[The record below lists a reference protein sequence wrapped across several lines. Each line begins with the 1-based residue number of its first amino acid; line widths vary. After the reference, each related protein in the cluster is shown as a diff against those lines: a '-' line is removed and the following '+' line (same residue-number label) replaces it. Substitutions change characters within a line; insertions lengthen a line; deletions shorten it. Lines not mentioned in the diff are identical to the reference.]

1 MANVLNPEPESIT
14 LNTTLEPTTLEPA
27 TELEQP
33 PFESTSNPE
42 TAEVVEVPALD
53 ADAPTEPVAKAVPV
67 EAAPAEEIAPEIVA
81 QAEPVVEAKAEPVVA
96 AAAEPV
102 VEAKAEPVVAAKAE
116 PVVEAKAEPVVEAKA
131 EPVVAAVAE
140 TAAEIQAAP
149 EAAPPATAAAPVARA
164 KAPEHGLESMD
175 DFSAALAAFE
185 REQAAE
191 AAAVEAY
198 GDKIV
203 SGTVIKQ
210 TEKHLVV
217 DVGLKSEGLVPLEQV
232 LDHSGAVRF
241 NPGDVIDVVIER
253 EEPEGGYLVSFE
265 RAQRLRIWD
274 TIEKAANDKTPMT
287 GTVISRVKGGLTVD
301 IGLKAFLPGSQLE
314 IRPVRNLDGYLGQQI
329 EVRVIKLNKKRG
341 NVVVSRK
348 EILEEEQNAK
358 RSTTLEHLG
367 EGAILTGT
375 VKNLTDYGAFVDLG
389 GIDGLLHITDMSWGR
404 LTHPRDLVNVG
415 DEIQVKVLKF
425 DKDKQRVS
433 LGFKQL
439 TPDPWLD
446 ASERYP
452 VGAHVKGRVLSVT
465 DYGAFVELEQ
475 GIEGL
480 VHLSEM
486 TWSKRLKHPS
496 KLVKPGDEVETV
508 VLSVNPADRRISL
521 GMKQL
526 LENPWENLTEKYP
539 TGAVVEGRVRNLTDF
554 GAFIEIEDGIDGLV
568 HVSNLSWTKRVK
580 HPSEI
585 VKKGE
590 KVKAVVL
597 GVEPA
602 EPASLA
608 GHQAVAARRLG
619 ELLRLA
625 SGGRRGPRQGAADGA
640 IWSLRRDRGGCR
652 GSLPH
657 LRGRRR
663 RRIEAGD
670 GPGARLQ
677 DHQDQRR
684 GEEGGLEPARHRP
697 GGQPHTGRALQ
708 GGYSQASG
716 LQLHHHARRPDQ
728 LAQGRALSR
737 FPFRHQCTT
746 AALRGGRCCL
756 DFVFHS
762 FSLCPASTLASA
774 TPGVSFQVK
783 ESSTMPRNVDARIPY
798 SAEFQ
803 P

>member
-14 LNTTLEPTTLEPA
+14 LTTELETPTLEPA
-27 TELEQP
+27 AELVQP
-33 PFESTSNPE
+33 SSESTSNPE
-42 TAEVVEVPALD
+42 TAEVAKAVEISALD
-53 ADAPTEPVAKAVPV
+53 ADAPTEPVA
-67 EAAPAEEIAPEIVA
+67 EAAPAEVIPAEAAPVA
-81 QAEPVVEAKAEPVVA
+81 EVAAEVPAQPEPAAVAVPELAIPAEAVAVLESAPVVAEPETAAAPVVE
-96 AAAEPV
+96 
-102 VEAKAEPVVAAKAE
+102 
-116 PVVEAKAEPVVEAKA
+116 
-131 EPVVAAVAE
+131 
-140 TAAEIQAAP
+140 AAP
-149 EAAPPATAAAPVARA
+149 EAAPAVAAPAPEKAAAH
-164 KAPEHGLESMD
+164 PEHGLESMD

-203 SGTVIKQ
+203 SGTVLKQ

-232 LDHSGAVRF
+232 LDHTGAVKF
-241 NPGDVIDVVIER
+241 QPGDVIEVVIER
-253 EEPEGGYLVSFE
+253 EEPEGGYLVSYE
-265 RAQRLRIWD
+265 RAQRLRVWD
-274 TIEKAANDKTPMT
+274 VIEKAANDKTPVI
-287 GTVISRVKGGLTVD
+287 GTVVSRVKGGLTVD

-348 EILEEEQNAK
+348 EILEEEQTVK

-367 EGAILTGT
+367 EGAVLTGT

-452 VGAHVKGRVLSVT
+452 VGAHVHGRVLSVT

-496 KLVKPGDEVETV
+496 KLVKPNDEVETV

-539 TGAVVEGRVRNLTDF
+539 AGTIVEGRVRNLTDF

-597 GVEPA
+597 GVEP
-602 EPASLA
+602 
-608 GHQAVAARRLG
+608 QNRRLSLG
-619 ELLRLA
+619 IKQLQPDVWESFFAEHRVGDVVHGKVLRTA
-625 SGGRRGPRQGAADGA
+625 QFGAFVEIAEGVEGLCH
-640 IWSLRRDRGGCR
+640 IS
-652 GSLPH
+652 
-657 LRGRRR
+657 
-663 RRIEAGD
+663 EAGD
-670 GPGARLQ
+670 DGGPSKL
-677 DHQDQRR
+677 
-684 GEEGGLEPARHRP
+684 ETGLEHEFKIIKINVEEKKVGLSLRAI
-697 GGQPHTGRALQ
+697 GQEATRATVES
-708 GGYSQASG
+708 YSNSKA
-716 LQLHHHARRPDQ
+716 P
-728 LAQGRALSR
+728 
-737 FPFRHQCTT
+737 
-746 AALRGGRCCL
+746 
-756 DFVFHS
+756 
-762 FSLCPASTLASA
+762 
-774 TPGVSFQVK
+774 VS
-783 ESSTMPRNVDARIPY
+783 SSTTTLGDLINFRK
-798 SAEFQ
+798 SEH
-803 P
+803 

>member
-14 LNTTLEPTTLEPA
+14 LNTTMETATLDPA

-33 PFESTSNPE
+33 SFESTSNPE
-42 TAEVVEVPALD
+42 TAEVIEVPALD
-53 ADAPTEPVAKAVPV
+53 ADAPTEPVAQAETV
-67 EAAPAEEIAPEIVA
+67 EAAPAEEIASAPVVETPEIV
-81 QAEPVVEAKAEPVVA
+81 VA
-96 AAAEPV
+96 TP
-102 VEAKAEPVVAAKAE
+102 
-116 PVVEAKAEPVVEAKA
+116 
-131 EPVVAAVAE
+131 E
-140 TAAEIQAAP
+140 TAVETLAP
-149 EAAPPATAAAPVARA
+149 EAPAVAVTAHA

-210 TEKHLVV
+210 TEKHLVI

-232 LDHSGAVRF
+232 LDHTGAVKF

-274 TIEKAANDKTPMT
+274 TIEKAANDKTPMM

-329 EVRVIKLNKKRG
+329 EIRVIKLNKKRG

-446 ASERYP
+446 ATERYP

-539 TGAVVEGRVRNLTDF
+539 TGAIVEGRVRNLTDF

-597 GVEPA
+597 GVEP
-602 EPASLA
+602 
-608 GHQAVAARRLG
+608 QNRRLSLG
-619 ELLRLA
+619 IKQLQPDVWESFFASHRVGDVVHGKVLRTA
-625 SGGRRGPRQGAADGA
+625 QFGAFVEIAEGVEGLCH
-640 IWSLRRDRGGCR
+640 IS
-652 GSLPH
+652 
-657 LRGRRR
+657 
-663 RRIEAGD
+663 EAGD
-670 GPGARLQ
+670 DGATKL
-677 DHQDQRR
+677 
-684 GEEGGLEPARHRP
+684 ETGLEHDFKIIKINVEEKKV
-697 GGQPHTGRALQ
+697 GLSLRAV
-708 GGYSQASG
+708 GHEAS
-716 LQLHHHARRPDQ
+716 R
-728 LAQGRALSR
+728 AQVENYKTDTHKH
-737 FPFRHQCTT
+737 P
-746 AALRGGRCCL
+746 
-756 DFVFHS
+756 
-762 FSLCPASTLASA
+762 
-774 TPGVSFQVK
+774 VS
-783 ESSTMPRNVDARIPY
+783 SSTTTLGDLINWRKGER
-798 SAEFQ
+798 
-803 P
+803 

>member
-1 MANVLNPEPESIT
+1 
-14 LNTTLEPTTLEPA
+14 
-27 TELEQP
+27 
-33 PFESTSNPE
+33 
-42 TAEVVEVPALD
+42 
-53 ADAPTEPVAKAVPV
+53 
-67 EAAPAEEIAPEIVA
+67 
-81 QAEPVVEAKAEPVVA
+81 
-96 AAAEPV
+96 
-102 VEAKAEPVVAAKAE
+102 
-116 PVVEAKAEPVVEAKA
+116 
-131 EPVVAAVAE
+131 
-140 TAAEIQAAP
+140 
-149 EAAPPATAAAPVARA
+149 
-164 KAPEHGLESMD
+164 MD

-232 LDHSGAVRF
+232 LDHTGAVKF
-241 NPGDVIDVVIER
+241 QPGDVIDVVIER

-265 RAQRLRIWD
+265 RAQRLRVWD
-274 TIEKAANDKTPMT
+274 TIEKAANDKTPVM
-287 GTVISRVKGGLTVD
+287 GTVVSRVKGGLTVD
-301 IGLKAFLPGSQLE
+301 IGIKAFLPGSQLE

-358 RSTTLEHLG
+358 RSTTLEQLG
-367 EGAILTGT
+367 EGAVLTGT

-452 VGAHVKGRVLSVT
+452 VGAHVHGRVLSVT

-539 TGAVVEGRVRNLTDF
+539 
-554 GAFIEIEDGIDGLV
+554 
-568 HVSNLSWTKRVK
+568 
-580 HPSEI
+580 
-585 VKKGE
+585 
-590 KVKAVVL
+590 
-597 GVEPA
+597 
-602 EPASLA
+602 A
-608 GHQAVAARRLG
+608 GDD
-619 ELLRLA
+619 
-625 SGGRRGPRQGAADGA
+625 RRGPGAQPDR
-640 IWSLRRDRGGCR
+640 LRRLHRD
-652 GSLPH
+652 
-657 LRGRRR
+657 RRR
-663 RRIEAGD
+663 HRRAGS
-670 GPGARLQ
+670 RLQ
-677 DHQDQRR
+677 PELDQ
-684 GEEGGLEPARHRP
+684 AR
-697 GGQPHTGRALQ
+697 
-708 GGYSQASG
+708 QAS
-716 LQLHHHARRPDQ
+716 L
-728 LAQGRALSR
+728 
-737 FPFRHQCTT
+737 
-746 AALRGGRCCL
+746 
-756 DFVFHS
+756 
-762 FSLCPASTLASA
+762 
-774 TPGVSFQVK
+774 
-783 ESSTMPRNVDARIPY
+783 
-798 SAEFQ
+798 
-803 P
+803 

>member
-1 MANVLNPEPESIT
+1 MSNVLNPETESIT
-14 LNTTLEPTTLEPA
+14 LNTEMETPTLEPA
-27 TELEQP
+27 TEQEQP
-33 PFESTSNPE
+33 SFESTSNPE
-42 TAEVVEVPALD
+42 TAATPEAIAPAALD
-53 ADAPTEPVAKAVPV
+53 ADATNEPVAAAPPVETLSAEPSAEFSLGESAHGESAPAEDVPV
-67 EAAPAEEIAPEIVA
+67 EAASAPDAGAHDDVTPEIS
-81 QAEPVVEAKAEPVVA
+81 
-96 AAAEPV
+96 
-102 VEAKAEPVVAAKAE
+102 
-116 PVVEAKAEPVVEAKA
+116 
-131 EPVVAAVAE
+131 
-140 TAAEIQAAP
+140 AP
-149 EAAPPATAAAPVARA
+149 FHG
-164 KAPEHGLESMD
+164 EHGESME
-175 DFSAALAAFE
+175 DFSAALEAFE

-198 GDKIV
+198 GDKV
-203 SGTVIKQ
+203 VQGTVIKQ

-232 LDHSGAVRF
+232 VDHTGAAKF
-241 NPGDVIDVVIER
+241 KAGDVIDVVIER
-253 EEPEGGYLVSFE
+253 EEPEGGYLVSYE
-265 RAQRLRIWD
+265 KAQRLRVWD
-274 TIEKAANDKTPMT
+274 TIEKAANDKTPVT
-287 GTVISRVKGGLTVD
+287 GTVVSRVKGGLTVD
-301 IGLKAFLPGSQLE
+301 IGMKAFLPGSQLE

-348 EILEEEQNAK
+348 EILEEEQNSK
-358 RSTTLEHLG
+358 RSHTLEQLG
-367 EGAILTGT
+367 EGAVLTGT

-526 LENPWENLTEKYP
+526 LENPWEHLSERYP
-539 TGAVVEGRVRNLTDF
+539 AGTVVEGRVRNLTDF

-580 HPSEI
+580 HPSEV

-597 GVEPA
+597 GVEP
-602 EPASLA
+602 
-608 GHQAVAARRLG
+608 QNRRLSLG
-619 ELLRLA
+619 IKQLQPDVWESFFATHRVGDVVHGKVLRTAQFGAFVEIAEGVEGLCHVSEA
-625 SGGRRGPRQGAADGA
+625 VDEHGSPAKLEQGQENEFKIIKINVEEKKVGL
-640 IWSLRRDRGGCR
+640 SLRAIGQ
-652 GSLPH
+652 
-657 LRGRRR
+657 
-663 RRIEAGD
+663 EASR
-670 GPGARLQ
+670 ATVE
-677 DHQDQRR
+677 HYK
-684 GEEGGLEPARHRP
+684 ETTHK
-697 GGQPHTGRALQ
+697 QP
-708 GGYSQASG
+708 
-716 LQLHHHARRPDQ
+716 
-728 LAQGRALSR
+728 
-737 FPFRHQCTT
+737 
-746 AALRGGRCCL
+746 
-756 DFVFHS
+756 
-762 FSLCPASTLASA
+762 
-774 TPGVSFQVK
+774 VS
-783 ESSTMPRNVDARIPY
+783 SSTTTLGDLIQWRKNER
-798 SAEFQ
+798 
-803 P
+803 

>member
-1 MANVLNPEPESIT
+1 ME
-14 LNTTLEPTTLEPA
+14 
-27 TELEQP
+27 
-33 PFESTSNPE
+33 
-42 TAEVVEVPALD
+42 
-53 ADAPTEPVAKAVPV
+53 
-67 EAAPAEEIAPEIVA
+67 
-81 QAEPVVEAKAEPVVA
+81 
-96 AAAEPV
+96 
-102 VEAKAEPVVAAKAE
+102 
-116 PVVEAKAEPVVEAKA
+116 
-131 EPVVAAVAE
+131 
-140 TAAEIQAAP
+140 
-149 EAAPPATAAAPVARA
+149 
-164 KAPEHGLESMD
+164 
-175 DFSAALAAFE
+175 DFSAALEAFE

-203 SGTVIKQ
+203 TGTVIKL

-232 LDHSGAVRF
+232 VDHTGAVKF
-241 NPGDVIDVVIER
+241 NPGDVLEVVIER
-253 EEPEGGYLVSFE
+253 EEPEGGYLVSYE
-265 RAQRLRIWD
+265 KAQRLRVWD
-274 TIEKAANDKTPMT
+274 TIEKAANEKTPVL
-287 GTVISRVKGGLTVD
+287 GTIVSRVKGGLTVD
-301 IGLKAFLPGSQLE
+301 IGMKAFLPGSQLE

-348 EILEEEQNAK
+348 EILEEEQTAK
-358 RSTTLEHLG
+358 RSHTMDLLG
-367 EGAILTGT
+367 EDAVLTGT
-375 VKNLTDYGAFVDLG
+375 VKNLTDYGAFVDMG

-425 DKDKQRVS
+425 DKEKQRVS

-526 LENPWENLTEKYP
+526 LENPWEHLTERYP
-539 TGAVVEGRVRNLTDF
+539 AGTIVEGRVRNLTDF

-597 GVEPA
+597 GVEP
-602 EPASLA
+602 
-608 GHQAVAARRLG
+608 QNRRLSLG
-619 ELLRLA
+619 IKQLQPDVWETFFGSHRVGDVVHGKVLRTAQFGAFVEIAEGVEGLCHISEA
-625 SGGRRGPRQGAADGA
+625 VGDDGHPAKLEQGDEHEFKIIKINVEEKKVGL
-640 IWSLRRDRGGCR
+640 SLR
-652 GSLPH
+652 STAH
-657 LRGRRR
+657 
-663 RRIEAGD
+663 EAT
-670 GPGARLQ
+670 RQ
-677 DHQDQRR
+677 TVEHYK
-684 GEEGGLEPARHRP
+684 E
-697 GGQPHTGRALQ
+697 
-708 GGYSQASG
+708 
-716 LQLHHHARRPDQ
+716 HAHKAP
-728 LAQGRALSR
+728 
-737 FPFRHQCTT
+737 
-746 AALRGGRCCL
+746 
-756 DFVFHS
+756 
-762 FSLCPASTLASA
+762 
-774 TPGVSFQVK
+774 VS
-783 ESSTMPRNVDARIPY
+783 SSTTTLGDLIQWRK
-798 SAEFQ
+798 AENK
-803 P
+803 

>member
-1 MANVLNPEPESIT
+1 MADVLNPETESTT
-14 LNTTLEPTTLEPA
+14 LNTELEMPTLEPA
-27 TELEQP
+27 TEQEQP
-33 PFESTSNPE
+33 LHESTSNPE
-42 TAEVVEVPALD
+42 TAEVNPPALD
-53 ADAPTEPVAKAVPV
+53 ADATNQPVAAT
-67 EAAPAEEIAPEIVA
+67 E
-81 QAEPVVEAKAEPVVA
+81 QQ
-96 AAAEPV
+96 AAAEQV
-102 VEAKAEPVVAAKAE
+102 TATGDTQAAEQGSAEPADTPEIQQSAA
-116 PVVEAKAEPVVEAKA
+116 P
-131 EPVVAAVAE
+131 E
-140 TAAEIQAAP
+140 TAA
-149 EAAPPATAAAPVARA
+149 TTDSSPVAE
-164 KAPEHGLESMD
+164 APAPASSHAHEGEHTESME
-175 DFSAALAAFE
+175 DFSAALEAFE

-191 AAAVEAY
+191 AAAVAEY
-198 GDKIV
+198 GDKVV

-210 TEKHLVV
+210 TDKHLVV

-232 LDHSGAVRF
+232 VDHTGAARF
-241 NPGDVIDVVIER
+241 QPGDVIEVVIER
-253 EEPEGGYLVSFE
+253 EEPEGGYLVSYE
-265 RAQRLRIWD
+265 KAQRLRVWD
-274 TIEKAANDKTPMT
+274 TIEKAANDKTPVI
-287 GTVISRVKGGLTVD
+287 GTIVSRVKGGLTVD
-301 IGLKAFLPGSQLE
+301 IGMKAFLPGSQLE

-358 RSTTLEHLG
+358 RGHTLEQLG
-367 EGAILTGT
+367 EDAVLTGT

-526 LENPWENLTEKYP
+526 LENPWEHLTERYP
-539 TGAVVEGRVRNLTDF
+539 AGTVVEGRVRNLTDF

-597 GVEPA
+597 GVEPQNRRLSLGIKQLQPDVWESFFATHRVGDVVHGKVLRTAQFGAFVEIA
-602 EPASLA
+602 EGVEGLCHISEAVSDD
-608 GHQAVAARRLG
+608 GVAAKMD
-619 ELLRLA
+619 
-625 SGGRRGPRQGAADGA
+625 QGDEHDFKIIKINVEEKKVGL
-640 IWSLRRDRGGCR
+640 SLR
-652 GSLPH
+652 STAH
-657 LRGRRR
+657 
-663 RRIEAGD
+663 EAS
-670 GPGARLQ
+670 
-677 DHQDQRR
+677 
-684 GEEGGLEPARHRP
+684 
-697 GGQPHTGRALQ
+697 RATVES
-708 GGYSQASG
+708 YKAEN
-716 LQLHHHARRPDQ
+716 
-728 LAQGRALSR
+728 QGRSQGHK
-737 FPFRHQCTT
+737 P
-746 AALRGGRCCL
+746 
-756 DFVFHS
+756 
-762 FSLCPASTLASA
+762 
-774 TPGVSFQVK
+774 VS
-783 ESSTMPRNVDARIPY
+783 SSTTTLGDLINWRKNER
-798 SAEFQ
+798 
-803 P
+803 

>member
-1 MANVLNPEPESIT
+1 VMANVLNPETESIT
-14 LNTTLEPTTLEPA
+14 LNTELETPTLEPA
-27 TELEQP
+27 TELHQP
-33 PFESTSNPE
+33 SYESTSNTE
-42 TAEVVEVPALD
+42 TAEAVAAVEPAALD
-53 ADAPTEPVAKAVPV
+53 ADALTEPVAQAPPV
-67 EAAPAEEIAPEIVA
+67 EATAE
-81 QAEPVVEAKAEPVVA
+81 AEPATGLATEVPAAQIETPVAEATAAEASPSDLRELEAPSDGPPVAEPA
-96 AAAEPV
+96 DAAHAEIESAAAEFDHDS
-102 VEAKAEPVVAAKAE
+102 
-116 PVVEAKAEPVVEAKA
+116 
-131 EPVVAAVAE
+131 
-140 TAAEIQAAP
+140 
-149 EAAPPATAAAPVARA
+149 
-164 KAPEHGLESMD
+164 HGDAQGMD

-198 GDKIV
+198 GDKVV
-203 SGTVIKQ
+203 SGTVIKA
-210 TEKHLVV
+210 TDKHLVV
-217 DVGLKSEGLVPLEQV
+217 DVGLKSEGLVPIEQV
-232 LDHSGAVRF
+232 LDHTGAVKF
-241 NPGDVIDVVIER
+241 NAGDVIDVVIER
-253 EEPEGGYLVSFE
+253 EEPEGGYLVSYE
-265 RAQRLRIWD
+265 KAQRLRVWD
-274 TIEKAANDKTPMT
+274 VIEKAANDKTPVI
-287 GTVISRVKGGLTVD
+287 GTVVSRVKGGLTVD

-314 IRPVRNLDGYLGQQI
+314 IRPVRNLDGYLGTQI

-348 EILEEEQNAK
+348 EILEEEQTVK
-358 RSTTLEHLG
+358 RSTTLEQLG
-367 EGAILTGT
+367 EGAVLTGT

-446 ASERYP
+446 ATERYP

-526 LENPWENLTEKYP
+526 LDNPWENLTERYP
-539 TGAVVEGRVRNLTDF
+539 AGTVVEGRVRNLTDF

-597 GVEPA
+597 GVEP
-602 EPASLA
+602 
-608 GHQAVAARRLG
+608 QNRRLSLG
-619 ELLRLA
+619 IKQLQPDVWESFFASHRVGDVVHGKVLRTAQFGAFVEIAEGVEGLCHISEA
-625 SGGRRGPRQGAADGA
+625 GDEGGGPSKLETGLEHDFKIIKINVEEKKVGL
-640 IWSLRRDRGGCR
+640 SLRAVNGQEASRAEVQDYKSEARGDRGG
-652 GSLPH
+652 SHKAP
-657 LRGRRR
+657 
-663 RRIEAGD
+663 
-670 GPGARLQ
+670 
-677 DHQDQRR
+677 
-684 GEEGGLEPARHRP
+684 
-697 GGQPHTGRALQ
+697 
-708 GGYSQASG
+708 
-716 LQLHHHARRPDQ
+716 
-728 LAQGRALSR
+728 
-737 FPFRHQCTT
+737 
-746 AALRGGRCCL
+746 
-756 DFVFHS
+756 
-762 FSLCPASTLASA
+762 
-774 TPGVSFQVK
+774 VS
-783 ESSTMPRNVDARIPY
+783 SSTTTLGDLINWKSER
-798 SAEFQ
+798 
-803 P
+803 

>member
-14 LNTTLEPTTLEPA
+14 LNTELEIPTLDPA

-33 PFESTSNPE
+33 SYESTSDLE
-42 TAEVVEVPALD
+42 ATEATAIDTLD
-53 ADAPTEPVAKAVPV
+53 ADATTTEPVA
-67 EAAPAEEIAPEIVA
+67 EAAPEVAAETEAQPEVAHVRSAPE
-81 QAEPVVEAKAEPVVA
+81 
-96 AAAEPV
+96 
-102 VEAKAEPVVAAKAE
+102 
-116 PVVEAKAEPVVEAKA
+116 
-131 EPVVAAVAE
+131 
-140 TAAEIQAAP
+140 
-149 EAAPPATAAAPVARA
+149 
-164 KAPEHGLESMD
+164 LSMESGD
-175 DFSAALAAFE
+175 DFSAALEAFE

-198 GDKIV
+198 GDKLV
-203 SGTVIKQ
+203 TGTVVKQ

-232 LDHSGAVRF
+232 VDHTGAVKF
-241 NPGDVIDVVIER
+241 QPGDVIEVVIER
-253 EEPEGGYLVSFE
+253 EEPEGGYLVSYE
-265 RAQRLRIWD
+265 RAQRLRVWD
-274 TIEKAANDKTPMT
+274 SIEKAANDKTPVM
-287 GTVISRVKGGLTVD
+287 GTVVSRVKGGLTVD

-348 EILEEEQNAK
+348 EILEEEQNSK
-358 RSTTLEHLG
+358 RSATMEHLG
-367 EGAILTGT
+367 EDAVLTGT

-452 VGAHVKGRVLSVT
+452 VGARVHGRVLSVT

-496 KLVKPGDEVETV
+496 KLVKPGDEVDTV

-526 LENPWENLTEKYP
+526 LENPWENLTERYP
-539 TGAVVEGRVRNLTDF
+539 AGTIVEGRVRNLTDF

-580 HPSEI
+580 HPSEV

-597 GVEPA
+597 GVEP
-602 EPASLA
+602 
-608 GHQAVAARRLG
+608 QNRRLSLGIKQLQPDVWETFFATHRVGDVVHGKVLRTAQFGAFVEIAEGVEGLCHISEAG
-619 ELLRLA
+619 EDGDHSKLE
-625 SGGRRGPRQGAADGA
+625 QGQEHEFKIIKINVEEKKVGL
-640 IWSLRRDRGGCR
+640 SLRAVSG
-652 GSLPH
+652 H
-657 LRGRRR
+657 
-663 RRIEAGD
+663 EAS
-670 GPGARLQ
+670 
-677 DHQDQRR
+677 
-684 GEEGGLEPARHRP
+684 
-697 GGQPHTGRALQ
+697 RATVES
-708 GGYSQASG
+708 YKTDT
-716 LQLHHHARRPDQ
+716 HKHP
-728 LAQGRALSR
+728 
-737 FPFRHQCTT
+737 
-746 AALRGGRCCL
+746 
-756 DFVFHS
+756 
-762 FSLCPASTLASA
+762 
-774 TPGVSFQVK
+774 VS
-783 ESSTMPRNVDARIPY
+783 SSTTTLGDLINWRKNER
-798 SAEFQ
+798 
-803 P
+803 

>member
-1 MANVLNPEPESIT
+1 MPNVLNPEPESIT
-14 LNTTLEPTTLEPA
+14 LNTELETPTLEPA
-27 TELEQP
+27 TEFEQP
-33 PFESTSNPE
+33 SYESTSNPE
-42 TAEVVEVPALD
+42 TAEVVTADDLAALD
-53 ADAPTEPVAKAVPV
+53 ADAAT
-67 EAAPAEEIAPEIVA
+67 
-81 QAEPVVEAKAEPVVA
+81 EPVVEAAQVD
-96 AAAEPV
+96 
-102 VEAKAEPVVAAKAE
+102 
-116 PVVEAKAEPVVEAKA
+116 
-131 EPVVAAVAE
+131 E
-140 TAAEIQAAP
+140 TPQGATTV
-149 EAAPPATAAAPVARA
+149 EAAPVEELQTEVEVESPSLAATVAEPAEEATEVSGQPAPEVVPVAKTVPAAAPHAHEA
-164 KAPEHGLESMD
+164 HGTEPMD
-175 DFSAALAAFE
+175 DFSAALAAFG

-232 LDHSGAVRF
+232 LDHTGAVKF
-241 NPGDVIDVVIER
+241 HAGDVIEVVIEG
-253 EEPEGGYLVSFE
+253 EEPEGGYLVNYE
-265 RAQRLRIWD
+265 RAQKLRVWD
-274 TIEKAANDKTPMT
+274 VIEKAANEKTPVI
-287 GTVISRVKGGLTVD
+287 GTVVSRVKGGLTVD

-348 EILEEEQNAK
+348 EILEEEQNEK
-358 RSTTLEHLG
+358 RSTTLEQLG
-367 EGAILTGT
+367 EGAVLTGT

-446 ASERYP
+446 ATERYP
-452 VGAHVKGRVLSVT
+452 VGARVHGRVLSVT

-526 LENPWENLTEKYP
+526 LENPWENLTERYP
-539 TGAVVEGRVRNLTDF
+539 TGTVVEGRVRNLTDF

-580 HPSEI
+580 HPSEV

-597 GVEPA
+597 VVEPQNRRLSLGIKQLQPDVWESFFASHRVGDIVHGKVLRTAQFGAFVEIAEGVEGLCHI
-602 EPASLA
+602 S
-608 GHQAVAARRLG
+608 
-619 ELLRLA
+619 
-625 SGGRRGPRQGAADGA
+625 
-640 IWSLRRDRGGCR
+640 
-652 GSLPH
+652 
-657 LRGRRR
+657 
-663 RRIEAGD
+663 EAGD
-670 GPGARLQ
+670 
-677 DHQDQRR
+677 
-684 GEEGGLEPARHRP
+684 EGGGPSKLE
-697 GGQPHTGRALQ
+697 TGLEHDFKIIKINVEEKKVGLSLRAVS
-708 GGYSQASG
+708 GHEAS
-716 LQLHHHARRPDQ
+716 
-728 LAQGRALSR
+728 RAEVQDYKAER
-737 FPFRHQCTT
+737 EP
-746 AALRGGRCCL
+746 RGG
-756 DFVFHS
+756 VHKA
-762 FSLCPASTLASA
+762 P
-774 TPGVSFQVK
+774 VS
-783 ESSTMPRNVDARIPY
+783 SSTTTLGDLINWKSERE
-798 SAEFQ
+798 S
-803 P
+803 